1 MIDTARE
8 EILTRLKNAV
18 GSTPP
23 APSTV
28 CMPIATF
35 TNEEKIEKLRALMEA
50 MRTEVHLSSKTDWG
64 NKLKAILR
72 ARNLKTLLY
81 SAATWMSPVIEQAWD
96 ESAEGFPARVPFDR
110 QVEDFKESLFEIDAG
125 ITTTCGGIAET
136 GAIVLWPDEQEPRTM
151 SLVPPV
157 HIAVLQ
163 ADQIYNSFCEI
174 VQAQNWTA
182 SMPTN
187 ALLISGPS
195 KTADIEMTLA
205 FGVHGP
211 KELIVIIL
219 TD

>member
-96 ESAEGFPARVPFDR
+96 ERAEGFPARVPFDR
-110 QVEDFKESLFEIDAG
+110 QVEDFKENLFEIDAG

-174 VQAQNWTA
+174 VQAQNWTD

-219 TD
+219 RD

>member
-1 MIDTARE
+1 MIDTTCE
-8 EILTRLKNAV
+8 KILARLKTAIR
-18 GSTPP
+18 SAPP
-23 APSTV
+23 APSTA

-35 TNEEKIEKLRALMEA
+35 TADEKVEKLKGLLEA
-50 MRTEVHLSSKTDWG
+50 MRAEVHLVRTNDWG
-64 NKLKAILR
+64 DKLKAILQ

-81 SAATWMSPVIEQAWD
+81 SPDTWMAPVIDQAWD
-96 ESAEGFPARVPFDR
+96 ENTAGLPDRIPFDR
-110 QVEDFKESLFEIDAG
+110 PVEDFKEALFEIGAG
-125 ITTTCGGIAET
+125 ITTTCGAIAET
-136 GAIVLWPDEQEPRTM
+136 GAIVLWTDASEPRTL

-157 HIAVLQ
+157 HIAVLK

-174 VQAQNWTA
+174 IEAQNWNA
-182 SMPTN
+182 GMPTN

-211 KELIVIIL
+211 KELVVLIL

>member
-110 QVEDFKESLFEIDAG
+110 QVEDFKENLFEIDAG

-174 VQAQNWTA
+174 VQAQNWTD

-219 TD
+219 RD